1 MAEKK
6 KLDEKEKAARDL
18 DRIAALPTPIKK
30 ILKPIKKIAF
40 DMPRDKAALW
50 VLDKPED
57 GDDSPYL
64 DVLRFGACDFR
75 ETKHAHTMAAE
86 VGWPRYMDEEFGHQ
100 GYKLA
105 FQNLF
110 VWHFGDFPDEA
121 TMLKRR
127 RKRRGRPDV
136 IVIQTGGYPASRH
149 IFGYNVWSFLAREN
163 FGRRLGYLMYP
174 IWRVMNIG
182 LKLFGRA
189 APWHG
194 PDEGLEA
201 FIEQLN
207 RVWPGVPIEFWYQ
220 NDPVLEGYWVRSI
233 AQRLIDET
241 QPILESHDIPIID
254 PAPIPQTMTLRGANG
269 LNFNEAGSRAVG
281 VHYANHLLARYRHL
295 ALRPSERAAIE
306 AAATAPDA
314 AEAPT
319 QIAPAVS
326 TPAPEPAT
334 AQQPAVDE
342 STQTASK
349 P

>member
-1 MAEKK
+1 MAKK
-6 KLDEKEKAARDL
+6 KLDVKEKAARDL
-18 DRIAALPTPIKK
+18 DRIASLPAPIKK
-30 ILKPIKKIAF
+30 ILKPIKKVAF
-40 DMPRDKAALW
+40 DIPRDKAALW

-86 VGWPRYMDEEFGHQ
+86 VGWPRYMDDEFRRQ

-136 IVIQTGGYPASRH
+136 IIIQTGGYPASRH
-149 IFGYNVWSFLAREN
+149 VFGYNVWSFLAREN

-174 IWRVMNIG
+174 IWRVMDVG
-182 LKLFGRA
+182 LKLVGRA

-201 FIEQLN
+201 FLEQIE
-207 RVWPGVPIEFWYQ
+207 RVWPGVPVEFWYQ
-220 NDPVLEGYWVRSI
+220 NDPVLTGYWIESI

-241 QPILESHDIPIID
+241 QPILESRDIPIID
-254 PAPIPQTMTLRGANG
+254 PAPIPQTMALRGANG

-281 VHYANHLLARYRHL
+281 FHYANHLLARYRHL
-295 ALRPSERAAIE
+295 ALRPSERAAVATAADAEAATKIE
-306 AAATAPDA
+306 AAPPAEIAAAAPQGEPADA
-314 AEAPT
+314 SVDAPT
-319 QIAPAVS
+319 
-326 TPAPEPAT
+326 EAT
-334 AQQPAVDE
+334 
-342 STQTASK
+342 TK